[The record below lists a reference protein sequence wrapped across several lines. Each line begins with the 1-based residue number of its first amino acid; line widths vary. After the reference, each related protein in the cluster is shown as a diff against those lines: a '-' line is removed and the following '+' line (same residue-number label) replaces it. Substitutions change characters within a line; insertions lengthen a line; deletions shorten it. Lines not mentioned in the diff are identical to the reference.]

1 MTVESVPG
9 GGASRGDISGG
20 GAPRGAAR
28 PSGLRIGRILGFD
41 LRVNF
46 AWVFVLGI
54 IGYLAIISSELVS
67 PPFATD
73 VTWVIGV
80 ATAIGFFVTS
90 VIHDLAHAIVAR
102 RRGLPVTSILITAF
116 GGTSVVEPQAASAKA
131 DLAIAAAGPLASLM
145 IGLVLGL
152 VTRVLDGIATPGS
165 PIAAAEAVTALVT
178 GLSFIVGLVNLV
190 PAYPL
195 DGGRIIRAIGW
206 WRTGSLERGWRA
218 AARAGRIAGYS
229 AIGAGLIIAATSEVS
244 DGLVIGVGGWFLILS
259 ARGIN
264 ERARVNRLIGG
275 LHVRDAM
282 ETSTIS
288 VGPNLTVD
296 TFAGQLLGEEA
307 DTTAVPV
314 VEEGDVVGVLGARQ
328 LQQLQRRLWPTTHVG
343 DVMAKPPRLILLSA
357 LDSLEEAVERLYR
370 TGLDGLPVV
379 DDGALVGILTRRSV
393 AKLVHDRGEGLPARS

>member
-9 GGASRGDISGG
+9 GGASRGDTSGG

-28 PSGLRIGRILGFD
+28 PTGFRIGRILGFD

-102 RRGLPVTSILITAF
+102 RRGLPVTSVLITAF

-152 VTRVLDGIATPGS
+152 VTRVLDGVATPGS
-165 PIAAAEAVTALVT
+165 PVAAAEAVTALVT

-206 WRTGSLERGWRA
+206 WRTGSLERG
-218 AARAGRIAGYS
+218 
-229 AIGAGLIIAATSEVS
+229 
-244 DGLVIGVGGWFLILS
+244 
-259 ARGIN
+259 
-264 ERARVNRLIGG
+264 
-275 LHVRDAM
+275 
-282 ETSTIS
+282 
-288 VGPNLTVD
+288 
-296 TFAGQLLGEEA
+296 
-307 DTTAVPV
+307 
-314 VEEGDVVGVLGARQ
+314 
-328 LQQLQRRLWPTTHVG
+328 
-343 DVMAKPPRLILLSA
+343 
-357 LDSLEEAVERLYR
+357 
-370 TGLDGLPVV
+370 
-379 DDGALVGILTRRSV
+379 
-393 AKLVHDRGEGLPARS
+393 